1 MPNRPATLAV
11 LLALVHFELPAQ
23 GAGPLDHRIGLA
35 GAFDSTGAY
44 VTFHDGIPQPAG
56 TRVTLVR
63 PPLVDLRAASQVL
76 RAELGERVE
85 ICPVPLRY
93 VGAACYRLH
102 VQTEA
107 EPNQAYVALVGASDA
122 WRSTEQAT
130 FIDVDGDQRLD
141 ALRVCASRE
150 GLHFTI
156 WAQERRGERRLWH
169 DYFPLYYDMEPT
181 CTDRETD
188 AGPP

>member
-1 MPNRPATLAV
+1 V
-11 LLALVHFELPAQ
+11 LLALVHFGLSAVSP
-23 GAGPLDHRIGLA
+23 GPLDDRIGLA
-35 GAFDSTGAY
+35 GAFDSTGVY
-44 VTFHDGIPQPAG
+44 VTFHDSILQPAG
-56 TRVTLVR
+56 ARVTMVR
-63 PPLVDLRAASQVL
+63 PPLVGLRAASQVL

-85 ICPVPLRY
+85 VCPETLRY
-93 VGAACYRLH
+93 VGTACYRLR
-102 VQTEA
+102 VQTEP
-107 EPNQAYVALVGASDA
+107 EPHQAYVALVGAPDA

-156 WAQERRGERRLWH
+156 WAQERGGERRLWH
-169 DYFPLYYDMEPT
+169 EYFPVYYDMEPT
-181 CTDRETD
+181 CTDREAD